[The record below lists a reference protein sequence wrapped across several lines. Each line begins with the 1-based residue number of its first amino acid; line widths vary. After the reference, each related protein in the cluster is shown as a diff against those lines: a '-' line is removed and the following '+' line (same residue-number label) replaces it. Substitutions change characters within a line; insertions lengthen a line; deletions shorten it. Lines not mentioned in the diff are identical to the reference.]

1 MFFLSAVFIF
11 LGFVQP
17 FHSLPWTAAL
27 NNFLSTIAVIFFISN
42 SFFDSRLSKI
52 KFNKYYLFGF
62 FALAFYALYY
72 FFYYKTASISP
83 FILSLSAAF
92 FCFAMSGIKR
102 IGLNYIFFVVLAAAF
117 LTCAVALMSY
127 FDWVYFPLVN
137 TPASGVRW
145 PGLLGQSNNTGTILV
160 WGIISIGYFVQLL
173 SARHAK
179 KATGFALLIFAIL
192 LASVLGFMAVWVQSR
207 TVALNF
213 LLVLI
218 VFFLA
223 RRHITRGARLVLL
236 SSVFVYFAGLWL
248 LPQLAL
254 QIAVV
259 EGDGFGGRGLSS
271 NLRLEIWTDLLGALW
286 QRPWL
291 GYGIGGTVH
300 AFLAI
305 EEPSVVYGTYFA
317 HAHNIVLEL
326 LLWFG
331 IPLGSVLVFIFGRSL
346 WRIARHVN
354 EKTILPALMLMTLL
368 VHAMLEL
375 PLHYAY
381 FLIPMAIIW
390 GWLSGQLP
398 EQYRSKPVFTVSARV
413 FSGTALMVLVPALY
427 VLAVTYLH
435 HEQSLRQAKLEM
447 AIKGWVAPAEPPP
460 YPVLWEL
467 EALNDFVRVQD
478 SDLFEPAQLQRF
490 HEVVSVYP
498 AKTMIQKAVAV
509 FTHNGDTPRVT
520 YWRHKGCLIYAG
532 DFCEKVTDAGSG

>member
-1 MFFLSAVFIF
+1 MCVSCFGLIFYHYSRSYDIALYLVVACIGLVSYKLSNNGKNILIFIIIPIIAGAIFNVMADGYFWLKAYFLELRLVDGGVEVRRWIGFLNQPNNTGTLIVLGVIGLAYISDLLNERLFKFSFMVRIMLVAFSFFMGLSIVFI
-11 LGFVQP
+11 Q
-17 FHSLPWTAAL
+17 SRTAAL
-27 NNFLSTIAVIFFISN
+27 NIFILLFFAFVLRKFFSEAAKIIIFIAVISYFI
-42 SFFDSRLSKI
+42 
-52 KFNKYYLFGF
+52 G
-62 FALAFYALYY
+62 
-72 FFYYKTASISP
+72 
-83 FILSLSAAF
+83 LSLFQYLPEKISV
-92 FCFAMSGIKR
+92 
-102 IGLNYIFFVVLAAAF
+102 IGA
-117 LTCAVALMSY
+117 
-127 FDWVYFPLVN
+127 
-137 TPASGVRW
+137 
-145 PGLLGQSNNTGTILV
+145 
-160 WGIISIGYFVQLL
+160 
-173 SARHAK
+173 
-179 KATGFALLIFAIL
+179 
-192 LASVLGFMAVWVQSR
+192 
-207 TVALNF
+207 
-213 LLVLI
+213 
-218 VFFLA
+218 
-223 RRHITRGARLVLL
+223 
-236 SSVFVYFAGLWL
+236 
-248 LPQLAL
+248 
-254 QIAVV
+254 
-259 EGDGFGGRGLSS
+259 DGFGGRGLSS

-286 QRPWL
+286 RRPWL

-354 EKTILPALMLMTLL
+354 EKTILPAMMLMTLL

-398 EQYRSKPVFTVSARV
+398 EQYRSKPVFTVSARA
-413 FSGTALMVLVPALY
+413 FSATALIVLVPALY
-427 VLAVTYLH
+427 VLSVTYLH

-498 AKTMIQKAVAV
+498 AKTMIHKAVAV
-509 FTHNGDTPRVT
+509 FAHNGDTSRAT

-532 DFCEKVTDAGSG
+532 DFCEKVSNDSSG